1 MMPCQPLSA
10 TPHVIQGTGLLVGF
24 LVSADAPVSFGDSE
38 RSWAHLP
45 GNMELFCCQVKLPD
59 RIWKY
64 LEGKGTHRDTCANP
78 GFGEDVLML

>member
-45 GNMELFCCQVKLPD
+45 GKHGTFLLPSQTPGQD
-59 RIWKY
+59 
-64 LEGKGTHRDTCANP
+64 LEIFRR
-78 GFGEDVLML
+78 